1 MFMYYRTWKQIVV
14 TGSGSFIVLLII
26 NYLNSHIMETE
37 VFSVENKFKSMNFLM
52 QKESKPTAL
61 IQ

>member
-1 MFMYYRTWKQIVV
+1 
-14 TGSGSFIVLLII
+14 
-26 NYLNSHIMETE
+26 MESE